1 MKRKWMAL
9 LSVAL
14 AFLLPL
20 PVFAAEL
27 DTELEG
33 LVKEV
38 TEEGFLMEDAQLGE
52 VWLNTDET
60 TVWDGILAEG
70 ELEVGQYVLV
80 RYDGRLTRSLPP
92 QAHAD
97 RVGCYVLNGTVEAF
111 YDSGVLLTG
120 DENFGD
126 VIVHLEE
133 SLAHVYIGMPVTVY
147 YDGIMMMSLPGQV
160 NARHIVVPSLTGTV
174 SERDGE
180 GFTLTDA
187 EGQAYQVLL
196 TEETLVTLAH
206 EGEPENAEETANVP
220 EGAEPEEEQPA
231 SEPEETADEEPTG
244 NETPADEE
252 ATADEADAVLDGE
265 SEVSLEWGD
274 GDVVTVLYN
283 GVLSKSNPAQLTAL
297 EVQVEQE

>member
-9 LSVAL
+9 LSLAL

-27 DTELEG
+27 DLELEG

-97 RVGCYVLNGTVEAF
+97 RVGCYVLSGTVEAF

-120 DENFGD
+120 DENLGD
-126 VIVHLEE
+126 VIVHMDE

-174 SERDGE
+174 SERGGE

-187 EGQAYQVLL
+187 DGQAYQVLL
-196 TEETLVTLAH
+196 TEETIVTLAH
-206 EGEPENAEETANVP
+206 DGEPASAEETADAP
-220 EGAEPEEEQPA
+220 EGEDPEEEQTDSEN
-231 SEPEETADEEPTG
+231 SEPAPEDEKDNG
-244 NETPADEE
+244 NA
-252 ATADEADAVLDGE
+252 ADAVLDGE

-283 GVLSKSNPAQLTAL
+283 GVLSKSNPAQLTAQ
-297 EVQVEQE
+297 EVRLEQE

>member
-9 LSVAL
+9 LCLAL
-14 AFLLPL
+14 AFLVPL
-20 PVFAAEL
+20 QGFAAEV

-38 TEEGFLMEDAQLGE
+38 TEDGFLLEDAELGE

-60 TVWDGILAEG
+60 TVWDGVLAEG

-80 RYDGRLTRSLPP
+80 QYDGRLTRSLPP

-97 RVGCYVLNGTVEAF
+97 RVGCYVLRGTVDAF
-111 YDSGVLLTG
+111 YDSGILLTN
-120 DENFGD
+120 DETFGD
-126 VIVHLEE
+126 VIVHLND

-174 SERDGE
+174 SERDEE

-187 EGQAYQVLL
+187 EAQAYRVLL

-206 EGEPENAEETANVP
+206 EDVAGNTGTNDPAAPEDETSGEE
-220 EGAEPEEEQPA
+220 
-231 SEPEETADEEPTG
+231 
-244 NETPADEE
+244 
-252 ATADEADAVLDGE
+252 DAVLDGE
-265 SEVSLEWGD
+265 AELPLEWGD
-274 GDVVTVLYN
+274 GDTVTVLHN
-283 GVLSKSNPAQLTAL
+283 GMLTMSDPAQLTAL
-297 EVQVEQE
+297 EVQVKAE

>member
-9 LSVAL
+9 LSLAL

-20 PVFAAEL
+20 PVFAAEPDL
-27 DTELEG
+27 ELEG

-38 TEEGFLMEDAQLGE
+38 TEEGFLMEDVQLGE

-97 RVGCYVLNGTVEAF
+97 RVGCYVLSGTAEAF

-120 DENFGD
+120 DETFGD
-126 VIVHLEE
+126 VIVHLDE

-174 SERDGE
+174 SERGGE

-206 EGEPENAEETANVP
+206 DGEPENAEETADVP

-231 SEPEETADEEPTG
+231 
-244 NETPADEE
+244 PADEE
-252 ATADEADAVLDGE
+252 ATDAEDGAVLDGE
-265 SEVSLEWGD
+265 TEVSLEWGD

-297 EVQVEQE
+297 EVRLEQE

>member
-9 LSVAL
+9 LSLAL

-27 DTELEG
+27 DLELEG

-97 RVGCYVLNGTVEAF
+97 RVGCYVLSGTVEAF

-126 VIVHLEE
+126 VIVHMDE

-147 YDGIMMMSLPGQV
+147 YDGMMMMSLPGQV

-174 SERDGE
+174 SERGGE

-187 EGQAYQVLL
+187 DGQAYQVLL
-196 TEETLVTLAH
+196 TEETIVTLAH
-206 EGEPENAEETANVP
+206 DGEPASTEETADAP
-220 EGAEPEEEQPA
+220 EGEDPEEEQTDSEN
-231 SEPEETADEEPTG
+231 SEPTPEDEKDNG
-244 NETPADEE
+244 NA
-252 ATADEADAVLDGE
+252 ADAVLDGE

-283 GVLSKSNPAQLTAL
+283 GVLSKSNPAQLTAQ
-297 EVQVEQE
+297 EVRLEQE

>member
-1 MKRKWMAL
+1 MKRKWIAL
-9 LSVAL
+9 LSLAL

-20 PVFAAEL
+20 PVFAAEPDL
-27 DTELEG
+27 ELEG

-60 TVWDGILAEG
+60 TVWDGILAES

-97 RVGCYVLNGTVEAF
+97 RVGCYVLSGTVEAF

-126 VIVHLEE
+126 VIVHLED

-160 NARHIVVPSLTGTV
+160 GARHIVVPSLTGTV
-174 SERDGE
+174 SERGGE

-206 EGEPENAEETANVP
+206 DGEPESAEETADVP

-231 SEPEETADEEPTG
+231 PE
-244 NETPADEE
+244 DEE
-252 ATADEADAVLDGE
+252 AADAEDGAVLDGE

-297 EVQVEQE
+297 EVRLEQE

>member
-9 LSVAL
+9 LSLAL

-27 DTELEG
+27 DLELEG

-97 RVGCYVLNGTVEAF
+97 RVGCYVLSGTVEAF

-126 VIVHLEE
+126 VIVHMDE

-174 SERDGE
+174 SERGGE

-187 EGQAYQVLL
+187 DGQAYQVLL
-196 TEETLVTLAH
+196 TEETIVTLAH
-206 EGEPENAEETANVP
+206 DGEPASAEETADAP
-220 EGAEPEEEQPA
+220 EGEDPEEEQTDSEN
-231 SEPEETADEEPTG
+231 SEPAPEDEKDNG
-244 NETPADEE
+244 NA
-252 ATADEADAVLDGE
+252 ADAVLDGE

-274 GDVVTVLYN
+274 GNVVTVLYN
-283 GVLSKSNPAQLTAL
+283 GVLSKSNPAQLTAQ
-297 EVQVEQE
+297 EVRLEQE

>member
-9 LSVAL
+9 LSLAL

-27 DTELEG
+27 DLELEG

-97 RVGCYVLNGTVEAF
+97 RVGCYVLSGTVEAF

-126 VIVHLEE
+126 VIVHMDE
-133 SLAHVYIGMPVTVY
+133 SLAHVYTGMPVTVY

-174 SERDGE
+174 SERGGE

-187 EGQAYQVLL
+187 DGQAYQVLL
-196 TEETLVTLAH
+196 TEETIVTLAH
-206 EGEPENAEETANVP
+206 DGEPASAEETADAP
-220 EGAEPEEEQPA
+220 EGEDPEEEQTDSEN
-231 SEPEETADEEPTG
+231 SEPAPEDEKDNG
-244 NETPADEE
+244 DA
-252 ATADEADAVLDGE
+252 ADAVLDGE

-283 GVLSKSNPAQLTAL
+283 GVLSKSNPAQLTAQ
-297 EVQVEQE
+297 EVRLEQE

>member
-9 LSVAL
+9 LSLAL

-20 PVFAAEL
+20 PVFAAEPDL
-27 DTELEG
+27 ELEG

-97 RVGCYVLNGTVEAF
+97 RVGCYVLSGTVEAF

-126 VIVHLEE
+126 VIVHMDE

-174 SERDGE
+174 SERGGE

-187 EGQAYQVLL
+187 DGQAYQVLL
-196 TEETLVTLAH
+196 TEETIVTLAH
-206 EGEPENAEETANVP
+206 DGEPASAEETADAP
-220 EGAEPEEEQPA
+220 EGEDPEEEQTDSEN
-231 SEPEETADEEPTG
+231 SEPAPEDEKDNG
-244 NETPADEE
+244 N
-252 ATADEADAVLDGE
+252 EADAVLDGE

-283 GVLSKSNPAQLTAL
+283 GVLSKSNPAQLTAQ
-297 EVQVEQE
+297 EVRLEQE

>member
-1 MKRKWMAL
+1 MKRKWIAL
-9 LSVAL
+9 LSLAL

-20 PVFAAEL
+20 PVFAAEPDL
-27 DTELEG
+27 ELEG

-60 TVWDGILAEG
+60 TVWDGILAES

-97 RVGCYVLNGTVEAF
+97 RVGCYVLSGTVEAF

-126 VIVHLEE
+126 VIVHLED

-160 NARHIVVPSLTGTV
+160 GARHIVVPSLTGTV
-174 SERDGE
+174 SERGGE

-206 EGEPENAEETANVP
+206 DGEPESAEETADVL

-231 SEPEETADEEPTG
+231 PE
-244 NETPADEE
+244 DEE
-252 ATADEADAVLDGE
+252 AADAEDGAVLDGE

-297 EVQVEQE
+297 EVRLEQE

>member
-9 LSVAL
+9 LSLAL

-60 TVWDGILAEG
+60 TVWDGVLADG
-70 ELEVGQYVLV
+70 KLEVGQYVLV
-80 RYDGRLTRSLPP
+80 QYDGRLTRSLPP

-97 RVGCYVLNGTVEAF
+97 RVGCYVLSGTVEEF
-111 YDSGVLLTG
+111 YESGVLLTG
-120 DENFGD
+120 DETFGD
-126 VIVHLEE
+126 VIVHLDE

-160 NARHIVVPSLTGTV
+160 GARHIVVPSLTGTV
-174 SERDGE
+174 SERGGE

-187 EGQAYQVLL
+187 DGQAYQVLM

-206 EGEPENAEETANVP
+206 DGEPDEPAEAADEPEEGQTGSENAE
-220 EGAEPEEEQPA
+220 PA
-231 SEPEETADEEPTG
+231 SEA
-244 NETPADEE
+244 EE
-252 ATADEADAVLDGE
+252 AADAEEGDVLDGE

-283 GVLSKSNPAQLTAL
+283 GVLSKSIPAQLTAL

>member
-9 LSVAL
+9 LCLAL
-14 AFLLPL
+14 AFLVPL
-20 PVFAAEL
+20 QGFAAEV

-38 TEEGFLMEDAQLGE
+38 TEDGFLLEDAELGE

-60 TVWDGILAEG
+60 TVWDGVLAEG

-80 RYDGRLTRSLPP
+80 QYDGRLTRSLPP

-97 RVGCYVLNGTVEAF
+97 RVGCYVLRGTVDAF
-111 YDSGVLLTG
+111 YDSGILLTN
-120 DENFGD
+120 DETFGD
-126 VIVHLEE
+126 VIVHLND

-174 SERDGE
+174 SERDEE

-187 EGQAYQVLL
+187 EAQAYRVLL

-206 EGEPENAEETANVP
+206 EDAAGNTGTNDPAAPEDETSGEE
-220 EGAEPEEEQPA
+220 
-231 SEPEETADEEPTG
+231 
-244 NETPADEE
+244 
-252 ATADEADAVLDGE
+252 DAVLDGE
-265 SEVSLEWGD
+265 AELPLEWGD
-274 GDVVTVLYN
+274 GDTVTVLHN
-283 GVLSKSNPAQLTAL
+283 GMLTMSDPAQLTAL
-297 EVQVEQE
+297 EVQVKAE

>member
-9 LSVAL
+9 LCLAL

-38 TEEGFLMEDAQLGE
+38 TEEGFLMEDAELGE

-60 TVWDGILAEG
+60 TVWDGILADG
-70 ELEVGQYVLV
+70 KLEVGQYVLV
-80 RYDGRLTRSLPP
+80 QYDGRMTRSLPP

-97 RVGCYVLNGTVEAF
+97 RVGCYVLSGTVEEF
-111 YDSGVLLTG
+111 YESGVLLTG

-126 VIVHLEE
+126 VIVHLDK
-133 SLAHVYIGMPVTVY
+133 SQAHVYIGMPVTVY
-147 YDGIMMMSLPGQV
+147 YDGMMMMSLPGQV
-160 NARHIVVPSLTGTV
+160 NARHVVVPSLSGTV
-174 SERDGE
+174 SERGGE

-187 EGQAYQVLL
+187 DGQAYQVLL

-206 EGEPENAEETANVP
+206 DGEPDEPAEA
-220 EGAEPEEEQPA
+220 ADEPEEQPA
-231 SEPEETADEEPTG
+231 AEETEDAQTETQDTEEGT
-244 NETPADEE
+244 
-252 ATADEADAVLDGE
+252 VLDGE
-265 SEVSLEWGD
+265 SEIVLEWGD
-274 GDVVTVLYN
+274 GDEVTVLYN
-283 GVLSKSNPAQLTAL
+283 GMLSKSNPAQLTAL
-297 EVQVEQE
+297 EVRVEQE

>member
-9 LSVAL
+9 LSLAL

-33 LVKEV
+33 LVKEI

-60 TVWDGILAEG
+60 TVWDGVLADG
-70 ELEVGQYVLV
+70 KLEVGQYVLV
-80 RYDGRLTRSLPP
+80 QYDGRLTRSLPP

-97 RVGCYVLNGTVEAF
+97 RVGCYVLSGTVEEF
-111 YDSGVLLTG
+111 YESGVLLTG

-126 VIVHLEE
+126 VIVHLDE

-174 SERDGE
+174 SERGGE
-180 GFTLTDA
+180 GFTLTGAD
-187 EGQAYQVLL
+187 GQAYQVLM

-206 EGEPENAEETANVP
+206 DGEPDEAAEA
-220 EGAEPEEEQPA
+220 ADASEEEQPA
-231 SEPEETADEEPTG
+231 SEDAEPTP
-244 NETPADEE
+244 TDSQDAEE
-252 ATADEADAVLDGE
+252 GDVLDGE

>member
-9 LSVAL
+9 LCLAL
-14 AFLLPL
+14 AFLVPL
-20 PVFAAEL
+20 QGFAAEV

-38 TEEGFLMEDAQLGE
+38 TEDGFLLEDAELGE

-60 TVWDGILAEG
+60 TVWDGVLAEG

-80 RYDGRLTRSLPP
+80 QYDGRLTRSLPP

-97 RVGCYVLNGTVEAF
+97 RVGCYVLRGTVDAF
-111 YDSGVLLTG
+111 YDSGILLTN
-120 DENFGD
+120 DETFGD
-126 VIVHLEE
+126 VIVHLND

-174 SERDGE
+174 SERDEE

-187 EGQAYQVLL
+187 EAQAYRVLL

-206 EGEPENAEETANVP
+206 EDAAGNTGTNDPAAPEDETSGEEN
-220 EGAEPEEEQPA
+220 
-231 SEPEETADEEPTG
+231 
-244 NETPADEE
+244 
-252 ATADEADAVLDGE
+252 AVLDGE
-265 SEVSLEWGD
+265 AELPLEWGD
-274 GDVVTVLYN
+274 GDTVTVLHN
-283 GVLSKSNPAQLTAL
+283 GMLTMSDPAQLTAL
-297 EVQVEQE
+297 EVQVKAE

>member
-9 LSVAL
+9 LCLAL
-14 AFLLPL
+14 AFLVPL
-20 PVFAAEL
+20 QGFATEV

-38 TEEGFLMEDAQLGE
+38 TEDGFLLEDAELGE

-60 TVWDGILAEG
+60 TVWDGVLAEG

-80 RYDGRLTRSLPP
+80 QYDGRLTRSLPP

-97 RVGCYVLNGTVEAF
+97 RVGCYVLRGTVDAF
-111 YDSGVLLTG
+111 YDSGILLTN
-120 DENFGD
+120 DETFGD
-126 VIVHLEE
+126 VIVHLND

-174 SERDGE
+174 SERDEE

-187 EGQAYQVLL
+187 EAQAYRVLL

-206 EGEPENAEETANVP
+206 EDAAGNTGTNDPAAPEDETSGEE
-220 EGAEPEEEQPA
+220 
-231 SEPEETADEEPTG
+231 
-244 NETPADEE
+244 
-252 ATADEADAVLDGE
+252 DAVLDGE
-265 SEVSLEWGD
+265 AELPLEWGD
-274 GDVVTVLYN
+274 GDTVTVLHN
-283 GVLSKSNPAQLTAL
+283 GMLTMSDPAQLTAL
-297 EVQVEQE
+297 EVQVKAE